1 MSLQPIANVE
11 RETLGGRVYEDIC
24 NHLRSGQMPPGQVLS
39 LRKMAE
45 AMAVS
50 VMPVRDAVGRLVAEK
65 ALVISKNRSIQVPV
79 LTRAQLR
86 ELTLVRM
93 EIEGF
98 AAEMAA
104 KYRTDADLEKVTNAA
119 LAYEATCKELPPNR
133 RADAMQYNLEL
144 HFAIYE
150 ASHMPSLLDIISSLW
165 LRAGPLIYLGNAGS
179 LEWLETGGSADK
191 HGRAVAAIREGK
203 GKPARAA
210 IAEDI
215 KAAADSI
222 ERHVDLAD

>member
-1 MSLQPIANVE
+1 MSLQPIASVE

-65 ALVISKNRSIQVPV
+65 ALVISKNRTIQVPV

-86 ELTLVRM
+86 ELTAVRI
-93 EIEGF
+93 EIEGY

-104 KYRTDADLEKVTNAA
+104 KNHTDADLDKVTNAA
-119 LAYEATCKELPPNR
+119 LAYEAACKELPPNR
-133 RADAMQYNLEL
+133 RAETMKYNLEL
-144 HFAIYE
+144 HFAIYD
-150 ASHMPSLLDIISSLW
+150 ACHMPSLIDIISSLW

-191 HGRAVAAIREGK
+191 HRRAVEAIRDR
-203 GKPARAA
+203 KPALARAA

-215 KAAADSI
+215 LAAAESV
-222 ERHVDLAD
+222 ERHVVLAD